1 MPALSSVVRAAD
13 SGVSERKESDRNEIL
28 VHVHVHT
35 RKSNA
40 AHSTCTLLYCS
51 PWIIPAINNQRNIKI
66 NSRQDEFFQ
75 LLGANEVRVEIR
87 RIDVRRYCVRLTTE
101 RSPNQLIPAGLN
113 PRRVLSC
120 ED

>member
-1 MPALSSVVRAAD
+1 MKFSYMYMYT
-13 SGVSERKESDRNEIL
+13 L
-28 VHVHVHT
+28 VKLTLRIVHINVFT
-35 RKSNA
+35 CTC
-40 AHSTCTLLYCS
+40 TCTLLYCS

-66 NSRQDEFFQ
+66 NSQQDEFFQ